1 MQTDLA
7 TRAPRRVTAT
17 QATRG
22 LSALLDEVFGGRPVV
37 ITRNG
42 RPIVRLERAPEF
54 DSEVPE
60 QEART

>member
-1 MQTDLA
+1 MQTNQGD
-7 TRAPRRVTAT
+7 RPPRRVTAT

-22 LSALLDEVFGGRPVV
+22 LSALLDEVLGGRPVV

-54 DSEVPE
+54 DSEVLE
-60 QEART
+60 QEACL